1 MRDKSLDSPL
11 VVLFCLSRNTPT
23 LGPLR
28 WPLFSF
34 RKEIPL
40 SDKLPPLSVDLIDEL
55 DRLYPALSP
64 SEIYRLDREKQ
75 LVRAAQRELVDALV
89 NRKNELIEDS

>member
-1 MRDKSLDSPL
+1 M
-11 VVLFCLSRNTPT
+11 
-23 LGPLR
+23 
-28 WPLFSF
+28 
-34 RKEIPL
+34 

-64 SEIYRLDREKQ
+64 SEIYRLEREKQ

-89 NRKNELIEDS
+89 NRKSELIEES

>member
-1 MRDKSLDSPL
+1 VAP
-11 VVLFCLSRNTPT
+11 FFFP
-23 LGPLR
+23 
-28 WPLFSF
+28 
-34 RKEIPL
+34 KEILL

-64 SEIYRLDREKQ
+64 SEIYRLEREKQ

-89 NRKNELIEDS
+89 NRKSELIEES

>member
-1 MRDKSLDSPL
+1 
-11 VVLFCLSRNTPT
+11 
-23 LGPLR
+23 
-28 WPLFSF
+28 
-34 RKEIPL
+34 L

-64 SEIYRLDREKQ
+64 SEIYRLEREKQ

-89 NRKNELIEDS
+89 NRKSELIEES